1 MTNNKPR
8 VLITGGSGFIGS
20 FLTEN
25 LAKRGNQVT
34 VLVRKRASLKN
45 LSSISS
51 KIKIIEGDLFDKKQ
65 VIKSLENIDY
75 VYHLAA
81 KIAGVRFNMKH
92 QAEMLSANISM
103 GLNILESARINNIKK
118 LLLVSSACVYP
129 RECKIPTPE
138 SEGFVGDPEPTNFGY
153 GWSKRVLE
161 VAAKTYYLQYGLN
174 ISIVRPYNCY
184 GPRDHFDD
192 PEAHVIPA
200 LIKRA
205 FSNENPFLI
214 WGNGQATRSFLY
226 VEDLVEGIMLAMEK
240 GGLDPINLGTNEEIS
255 IKDLVKL
262 ILKISKKN
270 PKLVFDKSKPSGQP
284 RRNCDSTL
292 AKKVLG
298 FKAKTN
304 LKEGLTKTI
313 NWYRKNYK

>member
-1 MTNNKPR
+1 MINNKPR

-20 FLTEN
+20 FLTEK
-25 LAKRGNQVT
+25 LVKRGNQVT
-34 VLVRKRASLKN
+34 VFVRKGASLKN

-75 VYHLAA
+75 VYNLAA
-81 KIAGVRFNMKH
+81 KIAGVRFNMEH

-161 VAAKTYYLQYGLN
+161 VAAKTYYTQYGLN

-240 GGLDPINLGTNEEIS
+240 GGLDPINLGTSEEIS
-255 IKDLVKL
+255 IKDLVRL